1 MPDESLPMHD
11 GVGRLFIV
19 EKCRWIIF
27 DRNCKRHP
35 FVVLYNHRT
44 GLAGVRRMLKLLIA
58 DGTETFRQTL
68 AENLKEHYVIR
79 VCQEGHE
86 TLEMMV
92 SFKPD
97 LVVLD
102 LTLPGLDGISV
113 LQRAAESGVEPVV
126 LATTGYF
133 SDYISDAISRL
144 NVGYVMMKPCDVQA
158 ATARL
163 LDLTERMKEE
173 PVAQPDNRTMVSNML
188 LNLGIATNLR
198 GYCYLRDA
206 ILAEIREP
214 GQQVTKTLYPDVG
227 KPYGASGVQVERAIR
242 TAIEKAWSRRNDG
255 VWQQYFSANGAGVVP
270 RPSNAAF
277 ISTLACH
284 MKNKCGLPWE
294 VRAG

>member
-1 MPDESLPMHD
+1 M
-11 GVGRLFIV
+11 
-19 EKCRWIIF
+19 
-27 DRNCKRHP
+27 
-35 FVVLYNHRT
+35 VLYNHRT

-58 DGTETFRQTL
+58 DGTEAFRQTL

-102 LTLPGLDGISV
+102 LMLPGLEGISV
-113 LQRAAESGVEPVV
+113 LQRAAEAGVEPVV
-126 LATTGYF
+126 LVTTGYF
-133 SDYISDAISRL
+133 SDYVSDAISRL

-158 ATARL
+158 AIARL
-163 LDLTERMKEE
+163 LDLTERMKEQ
-173 PVAQPDNRTMVSNML
+173 PASQPDDRTVVSNL
-188 LNLGIATNLR
+188 LLTLGIATNLR

-206 ILAEIREP
+206 ILAENREP

-227 KPYGASGVQVERAIR
+227 KPYGASGAQVERAIR
-242 TAIEKAWSRRNDG
+242 TAIEKAWTRRNDG
-255 VWQQYFSANGAGVVP
+255 LWRQFFPANGEGTVP
-270 RPSNAAF
+270 KPSNAVF
-277 ISTLACH
+277 ISTLAYH
-284 MKNKCGLPWE
+284 IKNKRGYVCE